1 MDSTYVT
8 KNNKYD
14 QNEVWEV
21 SKQKITSKWQVSR
34 CQQNQISMNIGVITT
49 IFKHTSGYQQQLRM
63 VALHTIILDRDM
75 LLKTLK
81 KKLKH

>member
-21 SKQKITSKWQVSR
+21 SKQKKRPNDRFFVANKIK
-34 CQQNQISMNIGVITT
+34 
-49 IFKHTSGYQQQLRM
+49 YQ
-63 VALHTIILDRDM
+63 
-75 LLKTLK
+75 
-81 KKLKH
+81 